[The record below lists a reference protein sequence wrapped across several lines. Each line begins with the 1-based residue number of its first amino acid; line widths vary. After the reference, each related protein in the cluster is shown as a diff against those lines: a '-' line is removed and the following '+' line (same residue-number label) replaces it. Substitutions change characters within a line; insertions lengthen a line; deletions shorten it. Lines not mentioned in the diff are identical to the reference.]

1 MKLIDV
7 DKVYGTFAQGIRYN
21 GNEIMALLNQQPVAY
36 DIEKVVSALKER
48 SEEYNSRI
56 RLHGRPQEMLTDDAV
71 YIVENGYEL

>member
-7 DKVYGTFAQGIRYN
+7 EKVYGTFAPGIRYT
-21 GNEIMALLNQQPVAY
+21 GNEIMALLNQQPEAY

-56 RLHGRPQEMLTDDAV
+56 RLHGKPQKMLTDDAI
-71 YIVENGYEL
+71 YIVTNGYEL

>member
-7 DKVYGTFAQGIRYN
+7 EKVYWTFAPGIRYT
-21 GNEIMALLNQQPVAY
+21 GNEIMALLNQQPEAY

-56 RLHGRPQEMLTDDAV
+56 RLHGKPQEMLTDDAV
-71 YIVENGYEL
+71 YIVTNGYEL

>member
-7 DKVYGTFAQGIRYN
+7 EKVYGTFAPGIRYT

-48 SEEYNSRI
+48 SEE
-56 RLHGRPQEMLTDDAV
+56 
-71 YIVENGYEL
+71 

>member
-7 DKVYGTFAQGIRYN
+7 EKVYGTFASGIRYT
-21 GNEIMALLNQQPVAY
+21 GNEIMALLNQQPEAY

-56 RLHGRPQEMLTDDAV
+56 RLHGKPQKMLTDDAV
-71 YIVENGYEL
+71 YIVTNGYEL